1 MIDSWFFVENRPAAV
16 LMRRETCQPVF
27 TIRAVREVDG
37 GYEYL
42 EAELPVGVWNR
53 GAIISAIVRMRY
65 SADDVEAVVN
75 NVLQDPFN
83 ADRLRE
89 YKALQEWR
97 KKAKIHASELMAYAD
112 EHGLVDWDI
121 PEDES
126 HTTEDVEAVPDGVTM
141 LQQGLTLLMS
151 QAESLDDE
159 QAVDVPALFPTWES
173 MIGESVEAGK
183 RLFYGGRL
191 WKVLQ
196 AHTIQADW
204 TPDVASSL
212 FTEVAHQQGGG
223 EIGTLDNPIP
233 YNGNM
238 ELEEGKYYSQD
249 GVVYRCIRSS
259 GIPLYNP
266 LRDLVGLYVEI
277 VN

>member
-1 MIDSWFFVENRPAAV
+1 MDISEVAPNLV
-16 LMRRETCQPVF
+16 SMRRVNCQPVF
-27 TIRAVREVDG
+27 TIRVIREANG

-53 GAIISAIVRMRY
+53 SAIISAIVRMRY

-126 HTTEDVEAVPDGVTM
+126 HAAEDVEVVPDGLTM

-159 QAVDVPALFPTWES
+159 QAVDVPALFPTWEGL
-173 MIGESVEAGK
+173 IGERVEAGK

-191 WKVLQ
+191 WKVIQ
-196 AHTIQADW
+196 AHTVQAEW
-204 TPDVASSL
+204 TPDVATSL
-212 FTEVAHQQGGG
+212 FAEVAADQEQGT
-223 EIGTLDNPIP
+223 IDNPIP

-238 ELEEGKYYSQD
+238 ALEEGKYYTQ
-249 GVVYRCIRSS
+249 GGAVYLCIRDT
-259 GIPLYNP
+259 INPVYND
-266 LRDLVGLYVEI
+266 LSALVGLYVQI
-277 VN
+277 VE